1 MSLRRIFTRR
11 LLIYP
16 WFLQMLAANCSI
28 FGFRLREVP
37 HTSQRNKSVSLF
49 KIPSTNDDFNKE
61 WRKKVLHIITKER
74 VIDESLKTQIKKFI
88 CENHYETSMLIVNPI
103 KTTLKPGSLPTLN
116 LPDKILIKFDKN
128 CSKLPFSFCFR

>member
-1 MSLRRIFTRR
+1 
-11 LLIYP
+11 
-16 WFLQMLAANCSI
+16 MLGANCSI
-28 FGFRLREVP
+28 FGFWLREVP
-37 HTSQRNKSVSLF
+37 HTSQRNRSVSLF
-49 KIPSTNDDFNKE
+49 KIPSINDDFNKE
-61 WRKKVLHIITKER
+61 WRKKVLHIITKDR

-88 CENHYETSMLIVNPI
+88 CENHYKTSMLFVNPI